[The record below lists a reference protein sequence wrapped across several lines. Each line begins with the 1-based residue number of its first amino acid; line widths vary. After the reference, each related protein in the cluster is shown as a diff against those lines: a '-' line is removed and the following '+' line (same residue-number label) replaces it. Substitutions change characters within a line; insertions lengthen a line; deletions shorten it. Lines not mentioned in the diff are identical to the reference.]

1 MGVERL
7 FKSFLDNMSR
17 QGSNTRCY
25 TVGDMQNNS
34 DNERS
39 EGQAEAK
46 PEVIKLG
53 LDVHARQVTECR
65 QLDGST
71 PKPAQKWDPWK
82 LLSQVEEW
90 VKAGIKVY
98 SCYEAGACGYWYH
111 RALIKCGAVNY
122 VVVPRPLENQRSK
135 HQKTDRLDARALL
148 DNLESYLRGNRNAMS
163 IVAVPSPER
172 EQQRSVVR
180 HREQLIRNR
189 RRAEARGRALALT
202 QGIVAPVGW
211 WRPAAWKQFKTQV
224 PEWMD
229 SQLAYWQEEA
239 LGIDAKE
246 REVRRQ
252 LENMV
257 SMKLPIGV
265 GALSWITLEL
275 EIRGWDR
282 FLNRRQI
289 ASYTG
294 LCPGIHNS
302 NGRGREGSINRCGNS
317 VVRYTLI
324 EMVWRMLRWQP
335 DYPPIK
341 KLRSMVSKR
350 GKRRLVVAAA
360 RRLAIDLWRWSTG
373 RATAEAL
380 GLRLDQP

>member
-1 MGVERL
+1 
-7 FKSFLDNMSR
+7 
-17 QGSNTRCY
+17 
-25 TVGDMQNNS
+25 MQNNT
-34 DNERS
+34 DEEGS

-71 PKPAQKWDPWK
+71 PKPAQRWEPWK
-82 LLSQVEEW
+82 LLDQVEEW
-90 VKAGIKVY
+90 VKSGIKVY
-98 SCYEAGACGYWYH
+98 SSYEAGACGYWYH
-111 RALIKCGAVNY
+111 RELIKRGAVNF
-122 VVVPRPLENQRSK
+122 VVVPRRLENQYSK
-135 HQKTDRLDARALL
+135 RQKTDRLDARALL
-148 DNLESYLRGNRNAMS
+148 DNLESYLRGNRNAIS
-163 IVAVPSPER
+163 IVAVPSPEQ

-180 HREQLIRNR
+180 QREQLMRNR

-211 WRPAAWKQFKTQV
+211 WRPAAWNQFKTQV
-224 PEWMD
+224 PAWMGG
-229 SQLAYWQEEA
+229 QLEYWQEEA
-239 LGIDAKE
+239 MGIDVKE
-246 REVRRQ
+246 RQVRRQ

-257 SMKLPIGV
+257 SMTLPIGV

-282 FLNRRQI
+282 FENRRQI

-341 KLRSMVSKR
+341 KLRTVVSKR
-350 GKRRLVVAAA
+350 GKKRLVVAAA
-360 RRLAIDLWRWSTG
+360 RRLVIDLWRWATG
-373 RATAEAL
+373 RASAQAL
-380 GLRLDQP
+380 GLQLSNPTMTQKPSV

>member
-1 MGVERL
+1 MND
-7 FKSFLDNMSR
+7 KHN
-17 QGSNTRCY
+17 
-25 TVGDMQNNS
+25 
-34 DNERS
+34 
-39 EGQAEAK
+39 QATDGEAKAK

-53 LDVHARQVTECR
+53 LDLHARQVTECR

-71 PKPAQKWDPWK
+71 PKPPQKWDPWK
-82 LLSQVEEW
+82 LLNQVEEW

-111 RALIKCGAVNY
+111 RELIKCGAVNY
-122 VVVPRPLENQRSK
+122 VVAARPLENQRTK

-148 DNLESYLRGNRNAMS
+148 NNLESYLRGNRDAMS
-163 IVAVPSPER
+163 IVTVPSPLQ

-180 HREQLIRNR
+180 YREQLVRNR

-202 QGIVAPVGW
+202 QGILAPVGW
-211 WRPAAWKQFKTQV
+211 WRPAAWKQFKTQL

-229 SQLAYWQEEA
+229 CQLEHWQEQA
-239 LGIDAKE
+239 LAIDAKE
-246 REVRRQ
+246 RQVRRE
-252 LENMV
+252 LEKMV
-257 SMKLPIGV
+257 GIELPIGV
-265 GALSWITLEL
+265 GALSWITLQL
-275 EIRGWDR
+275 EVRGWER
-282 FLNRRQI
+282 FQNRRQI

-302 NGRGREGSINRCGNS
+302 NGRGREGRINRCGNS

-324 EMVWRMLRWQP
+324 ETVWRMTRWQP

-341 KLRSMVSKR
+341 KLRSMISKR

-360 RRLAIDLWRWSTG
+360 RRLAIDLWRWATG
-373 RATAEAL
+373 RATAQEL
-380 GLRLDQP
+380 GLQLQPTMTQKPSV

>member
-1 MGVERL
+1 MNNN
-7 FKSFLDNMSR
+7 DN
-17 QGSNTRCY
+17 QA
-25 TVGDMQNNS
+25 S
-34 DNERS
+34 DGE
-39 EGQAEAK
+39 AKAK

-53 LDVHARQVTECR
+53 LDLHARQVTECR

-82 LLSQVEEW
+82 LLNQVEEW

-111 RALIKCGAVNY
+111 RELIKCGAVNY
-122 VVVPRPLENQRSK
+122 VVAPRPLENQRSK

-148 DNLESYLRGNRNAMS
+148 NNLESYLRGNRDAMS
-163 IVAVPSPER
+163 IVAVPSPLQ

-180 HREQLIRNR
+180 YREQLVRNR

-202 QGIVAPVGW
+202 QGILAPVGW
-211 WRPAAWKQFKTQV
+211 WRPAAWKQFKTQL
-224 PEWMD
+224 PQWMD
-229 SQLAYWQEEA
+229 SQLEHWQEQA
-239 LGIDAKE
+239 LAIDAKE
-246 REVRRQ
+246 RQVRRE
-252 LENMV
+252 LEKMV
-257 SMKLPIGV
+257 GIELPIGV
-265 GALSWITLEL
+265 GALSWITLQL
-275 EIRGWDR
+275 EIRGWER
-282 FLNRRQI
+282 FQNRRQI

-302 NGRGREGSINRCGNS
+302 NGRGREGHINRCGNS

-324 EMVWRMLRWQP
+324 ETVWRMTRWQP

-341 KLRSMVSKR
+341 KLRSMISKR

-360 RRLAIDLWRWSTG
+360 RRLAIDLWRWATG
-373 RATAEAL
+373 RATAQEL
-380 GLRLDQP
+380 GLQLQPTMTQKPSV

>member
-1 MGVERL
+1 
-7 FKSFLDNMSR
+7 MSR
-17 QGSNTRCY
+17 QCSNTRCY
-25 TVGDMQNNS
+25 TVGDMQNNT
-34 DNERS
+34 DKERS
-39 EGQAEAK
+39 QGQAEAK

-71 PKPAQKWDPWK
+71 PKPPQKWDPWK
-82 LLSQVEEW
+82 LLNQVEEW

-111 RALIKCGAVNY
+111 RELIKCGAVNY
-122 VVVPRPLENQRSK
+122 VVVPRSLENQRSK

-163 IVAVPSPER
+163 IVAVPSLEQ

-180 HREQLIRNR
+180 HREQLMRNR

-202 QGIVAPVGW
+202 QGILAPVGW
-211 WRPAAWKQFKTQV
+211 WRPGAWKQFKTQV
-224 PEWMD
+224 PEWMG
-229 SQLAYWQEEA
+229 SQLEHWQEEA
-239 LGIDAKE
+239 LGIDTKE
-246 REVRRQ
+246 RQVRRQ
-252 LENMV
+252 LESMV
-257 SMKLPIGV
+257 STELPIGV

-282 FLNRRQI
+282 FHNRRQI

-350 GKRRLVVAAA
+350 GKRRLVVAVA

-373 RATAEAL
+373 RATAKAL
-380 GLRLDQP
+380 GLRLGQP